1 MSHQR
6 KNVAFLRSKEEGD
19 AATEK
24 HHTFISNFRKKKKKS
39 KQDDVDLFCVF
50 LENGAWVPWLQL
62 AKQQHAKPAVKPLE
76 LAAVQAAAARFG

>member
-1 MSHQR
+1 MARNLLRCATKKDVFAPIAMSHQR

-50 LENGAWVPWLQL
+50 LENGA
-62 AKQQHAKPAVKPLE
+62 
-76 LAAVQAAAARFG
+76 